1 MYNILKMRITT
12 GGTPLAEIQDRVKRL
27 YANGDLTTAQME
39 ELLEL
44 SQVKADPET
53 ERPEI
58 LDMLKSLSERVEAL
72 EKKQASNPDTQPE
85 IAENEA
91 WKPWD
96 GISNK
101 YQINSVVSHNG
112 KTWKSVFAGQNVWEP
127 GTPGTESLWVEIG
140 GDE

>member
-44 SQVKADPET
+44 SQMKADT
-53 ERPEI
+53 NAERPEI
-58 LDMLKSLSERVEAL
+58 MDMLKSLSERVEAL
-72 EKKQASNPDTQPE
+72 EMKQASNPDTE
-85 IAENEA
+85 GETAENEA

-101 YQINSVVSHNG
+101 YQINSVVAHNG
-112 KTWKSVFAGQNVWEP
+112 KVWKSVFAGQNVWEP
-127 GTPGTESLWVEIG
+127 GTPGTESLWVKIG
-140 GDE
+140 GDV

>member
-44 SQVKADPET
+44 SQVKADT
-53 ERPEI
+53 NAERPEI
-58 LDMLKSLSERVEAL
+58 MDMLKSLSDRVEAL
-72 EKKQASNPDTQPE
+72 EKNQASNPDTE
-85 IAENEA
+85 GETAEVEA

-96 GISNK
+96 GIGDK

-112 KTWKSVFAGQNVWEP
+112 KIWKSVFAGQNVWQP
-127 GTPGTESLWVEIG
+127 GTPGTENLWVEIE